1 MNLKMITSRFSL
13 SKNALTAKANLMTSA
28 TPQMPNTLK
37 HIGTYPL
44 IGLFVT
50 LLLSACASEGSYT
63 IKGTALGYP
72 DGTELILFE
81 LDAQSKTQPK
91 DTLVVMGNQFSAD
104 YPYDEAMP
112 LNYIQVEPG
121 RNVVFFVE
129 NQDLTITLDKDDANN
144 TQVAGGAINTA
155 YYDYLSATAGF
166 SEQKAALQER
176 IREANTYQ
184 DDLLARELTK
194 ESNAIDEMR
203 QNYTLQFLSEN
214 SNSLFGLML
223 ISELLDSETIN
234 TAQATNYLDA
244 LSPKYQEHRMTAD
257 IRAQIK
263 AKSANGIGGE
273 ALPFEAPTPDGDL
286 LSLQDAMGK
295 YTLIDFWASW
305 CKPCRIENPNV
316 VRAYNKYHERG
327 LNIISVSLDRQGQ
340 KDRWIKAIEDDN
352 MDWYHVSN
360 LQFWQEP
367 IARAYGVRSIP
378 QTFLLD
384 ENGIVIAKNL
394 RGQALV
400 NTLESLMPAP

>member
-1 MNLKMITSRFSL
+1 MNKPSIQNIIARFGLLVMIGAF
-13 SKNALTAKANLMTSA
+13 
-28 TPQMPNTLK
+28 
-37 HIGTYPL
+37 
-44 IGLFVT
+44 
-50 LLLSACASEGSYT
+50 LSACANEGRYT
-63 IKGTALGYP
+63 IKGSALGFS

-81 LDAQSKTQPK
+81 LDQDNKSVPK
-91 DTLVVMGNQFSAD
+91 DTLVVQNNLFSAT
-104 YPYDEAMP
+104 YPYDEDMP
-112 LNYIQVEPG
+112 LNYLQVEPG

-129 NQDLTITLDKDDANN
+129 NQDLSITLDKEDASNV
-144 TQVAGGAINTA
+144 QVAGGVVNTA
-155 YYDYLSATAGF
+155 YYDYLAATAGF
-166 SEQKAALQER
+166 TQQKEALQER
-176 IREANTYQ
+176 IREANQYQ
-184 DDLLARELTK
+184 DDLLARELNNEVK
-194 ESNAIDEMR
+194 AIDELR
-203 QNYTLQFLSEN
+203 QNYTLEFVSEN
-214 SNSLFGLML
+214 SNSVFGLML
-223 ISELLDSETIN
+223 ISELLDSEVIN
-234 TAQATNYLDA
+234 SVQATGYLDA
-244 LSPKYQEHRMTAD
+244 LSPKYQEHPMTAD

-263 AKSANGIGGE
+263 AKNANGIGAE
-273 ALPFEAPTPDGDL
+273 ALPFEAPTPEGGM
-286 LSLQDAMGK
+286 LSLEQAMGK

-305 CKPCRIENPNV
+305 CKPCRMENPNV

-340 KDRWIKAIEDDN
+340 KDRWLKAIEDDN

>member
-1 MNLKMITSRFSL
+1 MNKPSIQNTVTRFGLLVMIGAF
-13 SKNALTAKANLMTSA
+13 
-28 TPQMPNTLK
+28 
-37 HIGTYPL
+37 
-44 IGLFVT
+44 
-50 LLLSACASEGSYT
+50 LSACANEGRYT
-63 IKGTALGYP
+63 IKGSALGFS

-81 LDAQSKTQPK
+81 LDDNSKSGPK
-91 DTLVVMGNQFSAD
+91 DTLVVQNNLFSAT
-104 YPYDEAMP
+104 YPYDEDMP
-112 LNYIQVEPG
+112 LNYLQVEPG

-129 NQDLTITLDKDDANN
+129 NQDLSITLDKDDASNV
-144 TQVAGGAINTA
+144 QVAGGVVNTA
-155 YYDYLSATAGF
+155 YYDYLAATAGF
-166 SEQKAALQER
+166 TQQKEALQER
-176 IREANTYQ
+176 IREANQYQ
-184 DDLLARELTK
+184 DDLLARELNNEVK
-194 ESNAIDEMR
+194 AIDELR
-203 QNYTLQFLSEN
+203 QNYTLEFVSEN
-214 SNSLFGLML
+214 SNSVFGLML
-223 ISELLDSETIN
+223 ISELLGSEVIN
-234 TAQATNYLDA
+234 SVQATGYLDA
-244 LSPKYQEHRMTAD
+244 LSPKYQEHPMTAD

-263 AKSANGIGGE
+263 AKNANGIGAE
-273 ALPFEAPTPDGDL
+273 ALPFEAPTPEGGM
-286 LSLQDAMGK
+286 LSLEQAMGK

-305 CKPCRIENPNV
+305 CKPCRMENPNV

-340 KDRWIKAIEDDN
+340 KDRWLKAIEDDN

>member
-1 MNLKMITSRFSL
+1 MNKPSIQNTVTRFGLLVMIGAF
-13 SKNALTAKANLMTSA
+13 
-28 TPQMPNTLK
+28 
-37 HIGTYPL
+37 
-44 IGLFVT
+44 
-50 LLLSACASEGSYT
+50 LSACANEGRYT
-63 IKGTALGYP
+63 IKGSALGFS

-81 LDAQSKTQPK
+81 LDDNSKSVPK
-91 DTLVVMGNQFSAD
+91 DTLVVQNNLFSAT
-104 YPYDEAMP
+104 YPYDEDMP
-112 LNYIQVEPG
+112 LNYLQVEPG

-129 NQDLTITLDKDDANN
+129 NQDLSITLDKDDASNV
-144 TQVAGGAINTA
+144 QVAGGVVNTA
-155 YYDYLSATAGF
+155 YYDYLAATAGF
-166 SEQKAALQER
+166 TQQKEALQER
-176 IREANTYQ
+176 IREANQYQ
-184 DDLLARELTK
+184 DDLLARELNNEVK
-194 ESNAIDEMR
+194 AIDELR
-203 QNYTLQFLSEN
+203 QNYTLEFVSEN
-214 SNSLFGLML
+214 SNSVFGLML
-223 ISELLDSETIN
+223 ISELLGSEVIN
-234 TAQATNYLDA
+234 SVQATGYLDA
-244 LSPKYQEHRMTAD
+244 LSPKYQEHPMTAD

-263 AKSANGIGGE
+263 AKNANGIGAE
-273 ALPFEAPTPDGDL
+273 ALPFEAPTPEGGM
-286 LSLQDAMGK
+286 LSLEQAMGK

-305 CKPCRIENPNV
+305 CKPCRMENPNV

-340 KDRWIKAIEDDN
+340 KDRWLKAIEDDN

>member
-1 MNLKMITSRFSL
+1 
-13 SKNALTAKANLMTSA
+13 
-28 TPQMPNTLK
+28 
-37 HIGTYPL
+37 
-44 IGLFVT
+44 
-50 LLLSACASEGSYT
+50 
-63 IKGTALGYP
+63 
-72 DGTELILFE
+72 
-81 LDAQSKTQPK
+81 
-91 DTLVVMGNQFSAD
+91 
-104 YPYDEAMP
+104 
-112 LNYIQVEPG
+112 
-121 RNVVFFVE
+121 
-129 NQDLTITLDKDDANN
+129 
-144 TQVAGGAINTA
+144 
-155 YYDYLSATAGF
+155 
-166 SEQKAALQER
+166 
-176 IREANTYQ
+176 
-184 DDLLARELTK
+184 
-194 ESNAIDEMR
+194 MR

-273 ALPFEAPTPDGDL
+273 ALPFEAPTPEGDL

-327 LNIISVSLDRQGQ
+327 LNIISVSLDRKGQ

-352 MDWYHVSN
+352 MDWYHGSN

-400 NTLESLMPAP
+400 NTLESLMPTP

>member
-1 MNLKMITSRFSL
+1 MNKRFNKHFMNSMLQTGKIFNQVKLWAFGFASLLIFSCGGENSYMI
-13 SKNALTAKANLMTSA
+13 
-28 TPQMPNTLK
+28 Q
-37 HIGTYPL
+37 
-44 IGLFVT
+44 
-50 LLLSACASEGSYT
+50 GS
-63 IKGTALGYP
+63 ALGYP
-72 DGTELILFE
+72 DGVQLVLFE
-81 LDAQSKTQPK
+81 LDKDSKTQPK
-91 DTLVVMGNQFSAD
+91 DTLVVKNNQFSAT
-104 YPYDEAMP
+104 YPYDEEMP

-129 NQDLTITLDKDDANN
+129 NQDLAITLDKDDASNVK
-144 TQVAGGAINTA
+144 VAGGAVNTA
-155 YYDYLSATAGF
+155 YYDYLGATAGF
-166 SEQKAALQER
+166 SEQKAMLQER
-176 IREANTYQ
+176 IREANEYQ
-184 DDLLARELTK
+184 DDLLARELTN
-194 ESNAIDEMR
+194 ESRAIDDLR
-203 QNYTLQFLSEN
+203 KNYTLQFLSEN

-223 ISELLDSETIN
+223 ISELLNNETIN
-234 TAQATNYLDA
+234 TVQATSYLDA
-244 LSPKYQEHRMTAD
+244 LSPKFQEHHMTAD

-263 AKSANGIGGE
+263 SKSANGIGGE
-273 ALPFEAPTPDGDL
+273 ALPFEAPTPDGDI

>member
-1 MNLKMITSRFSL
+1 MKYKM
-13 SKNALTAKANLMTSA
+13 MV
-28 TPQMPNTLK
+28 TPTLK
-37 HIGTYPL
+37 STSLLSLALSL
-44 IGLFVT
+44 I
-50 LLLSACASEGSYT
+50 LSACNSEGSYT
-63 IKGTALGYP
+63 IKGSALGYG

-81 LDAQSKTQPK
+81 LDAENKSNPK
-91 DTLVVMGNQFSAD
+91 DTLVVTGNQFSAT

-129 NQDLTITLDKDDANN
+129 NQDLSITLDKDDASNV
-144 TQVAGGAINTA
+144 QVAGGAVNTA
-155 YYDYLSATAGF
+155 YYNYLGATAGF
-166 SEQKAALQER
+166 ARQKEALQER
-176 IREANTYQ
+176 IREANEYQ

-194 ESNAIDEMR
+194 EARAIDDMR
-203 QNYTLQFLSEN
+203 TNYTLQFLSEN

-223 ISELLDSETIN
+223 IAELLDSETLN
-234 TAQATNYLDA
+234 TVQATSYLDA
-244 LSPKYQEHRMTAD
+244 LSPKYQEHPMTAD

-263 AKSANGIGGE
+263 AKSANGVGGE
-273 ALPFEAPTPDGDL
+273 ALPFEAPTPAGDM

-305 CKPCRIENPNV
+305 CKPCRMENPNV
-316 VRAYNKYHERG
+316 VRAYNTYHERG
-327 LNIISVSLDRQGQ
+327 LNIISVSLDREGQ
-340 KDRWIKAIEDDN
+340 KDRWVKAIEDDN

-378 QTFLLD
+378 ATFLLD
-384 ENGIVIAKNL
+384 ENGIIIAKDL

>member
-1 MNLKMITSRFSL
+1 MNKPSIQNTVTRFGLLVMIGAF
-13 SKNALTAKANLMTSA
+13 
-28 TPQMPNTLK
+28 
-37 HIGTYPL
+37 
-44 IGLFVT
+44 
-50 LLLSACASEGSYT
+50 LSACANEGRYT
-63 IKGTALGYP
+63 IKGSALGFS

-81 LDAQSKTQPK
+81 LDDNSKSVPK
-91 DTLVVMGNQFSAD
+91 DTLVVQNNLFSAT
-104 YPYDEAMP
+104 YPYDEDMP
-112 LNYIQVEPG
+112 LNYLQVEPG

-129 NQDLTITLDKDDANN
+129 NQDLSITLDKDDASNV
-144 TQVAGGAINTA
+144 QVAGGVVNTA
-155 YYDYLSATAGF
+155 YYDYLAATAGF
-166 SEQKAALQER
+166 TQQKEALQER
-176 IREANTYQ
+176 IREANQYQ
-184 DDLLARELTK
+184 DDLLARELNNEVK
-194 ESNAIDEMR
+194 AIDELR
-203 QNYTLQFLSEN
+203 QNYTLEFVSEN
-214 SNSLFGLML
+214 SNSVFGLML
-223 ISELLDSETIN
+223 ISELLGSEVIN
-234 TAQATNYLDA
+234 SVQATGYLDA

-263 AKSANGIGGE
+263 AKNANGIGAE
-273 ALPFEAPTPDGDL
+273 ALPFEAPTPEGGM
-286 LSLQDAMGK
+286 LSLEQAMGK

-305 CKPCRIENPNV
+305 CKPCRMENPNV

-340 KDRWIKAIEDDN
+340 KDRWLKAIEDDN